1 MSSTQKNDIRGNY
14 KTALLG
20 TLAGWIMKLIAITLR
35 LKIEDLCGI
44 GIPNNPNL
52 PPSIYVLWHNR
63 TFCAPPTWKS
73 ICGKHRKLVALT
85 SASKDGDVAAHA
97 MAVYGIGAV
106 RGSSSRRAIAAL
118 IALKNKLT
126 DGFDVCITPDGPRGP
141 RYVIQAGYIKLAQ
154 ISGAPVILVHFQFSS
169 AWRLSSW
176 DRFVIPKPF
185 SQVTVTFS
193 EAFQVPRHLDE
204 ISFET
209 LRTNLENQL
218 KNETDD
224 A

>member
-1 MSSTQKNDIRGNY
+1 MSSTKKIDIRGNY

-20 TLAGWIMKLIAITLR
+20 CLAGWIMKLIAITLR

-44 GIPNNPNL
+44 GIPRNPNL

-63 TFCAPPTWKS
+63 FFCAPPAWKS
-73 ICGKHRKLVALT
+73 LCGKHRKLVALT
-85 SASKDGDVAAHA
+85 SASKDGDVVAHA
-97 MAVYGIGAV
+97 MAVYGIEAI

-118 IALKNKLT
+118 IALKKTLT
-126 DGFDVCITPDGPRGP
+126 NGFDICITPDGPRGP
-141 RYVIQAGYIKLAQ
+141 RYVIQPGFIKLAQ
-154 ISGAPVILVHFQFSS
+154 MTGAPIIPTHFQFSS

-185 SQVTVTFS
+185 SKVTVTFA
-193 EAFQVPRHLDE
+193 ETFQIPRHLDE
-204 ISFET
+204 IGFET
-209 LRTNLENQL
+209 LRINLENQL
-218 KNETDD
+218 KNGTDD